1 MAARC
6 LPALPNGQ
14 NYTWLGAGF
23 HITLEENDWLGAAV
37 STRTAALLLEEVLGF
52 DVTVLEE
59 PMVWSDPSNDP
70 LSRLRDEIV
79 HVNFEGWRADW
90 PGSAID
96 EYTVTNRTVDKI
108 AYTDFKGR
116 VGFYTSRQVVQD
128 NAALY
133 MDYWRPYLSREVKDK
148 FIGSPLN
155 ATM

>member
-1 MAARC
+1 
-6 LPALPNGQ
+6 
-14 NYTWLGAGF
+14 
-23 HITLEENDWLGAAV
+23 
-37 STRTAALLLEEVLGF
+37 
-52 DVTVLEE
+52 
-59 PMVWSDPSNDP
+59 MVWSDPSNDP

-79 HVNFEGWRADW
+79 DVNFEGWRVDW

-128 NAALY
+128 NSALY
-133 MDYWRPYLSREVKDK
+133 MDYWRPYLSRKVKDK